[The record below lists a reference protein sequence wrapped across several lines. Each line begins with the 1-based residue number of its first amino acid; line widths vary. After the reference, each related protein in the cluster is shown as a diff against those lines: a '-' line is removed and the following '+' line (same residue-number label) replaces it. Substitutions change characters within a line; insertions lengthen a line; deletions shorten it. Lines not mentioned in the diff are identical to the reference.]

1 MNDISGHAPL
11 RATSIAAT
19 LEAEIITGQI
29 TGGTKLEEQSL
40 GDRFGVSR
48 TPVREA
54 LHLLAAR
61 ALVERIPYRGVI
73 VTDLDK
79 ARIEQMFEAM
89 AETEAMC
96 GRYAAERMS
105 IGERGELQAAHEKMR
120 TLATNGD
127 FAAYKEMNAEFHNL
141 IYAGSHNAD
150 IIAMAETMWQKLA
163 PFRRSQLATAER
175 IAQSCLEHDA
185 IVRAIVDRD
194 RSGAD
199 LALRRHLLGAA
210 QECLAK
216 MR

>member
-1 MNDISGHAPL
+1 MNDTAEHAPL

-29 TGGTKLEEQSL
+29 TGGTKLEEQSI

-73 VTDLDK
+73 VAQLDRG
-79 ARIEQMFEAM
+79 RIEQLFEAM

-105 IGERGELQAAHEKMR
+105 IGERGALQSLHEKMR
-120 TLATNGD
+120 SLASNGE
-127 FAAYKEMNAEFHNL
+127 FAAYKEANTEFHRL
-141 IYAGSHNAD
+141 IYAGSHNVD
-150 IIAMAETMWQKLA
+150 IIAMAEAMWQKLA
-163 PFRRSQLATAER
+163 PFRRSQLGHAER
-175 IAQSCLEHDA
+175 VSQSCQEHEA

-194 RSGAD
+194 RGSAD